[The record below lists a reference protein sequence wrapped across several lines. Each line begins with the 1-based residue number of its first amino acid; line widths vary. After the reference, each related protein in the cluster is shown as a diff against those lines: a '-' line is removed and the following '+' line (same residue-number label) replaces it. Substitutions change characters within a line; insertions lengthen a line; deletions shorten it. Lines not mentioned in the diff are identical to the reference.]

1 MIHNEHEELEQM
13 REQLQLLKEKLAR
26 EHIVNDRVM
35 RRAVRDKISGV
46 QQRSVAMS
54 IFGTF
59 AIPFVIVTLL
69 MTGFSTCYVVMTG
82 AFLIISVITELYTM
96 MMLRSRDLRSGNLL
110 SAGIQAARVKRLQ
123 QRWLIIGLLFVAVW
137 LSWGAYELHTLFPN
151 AEEFHAML
159 ISGAVGGV
167 IGGVIGG
174 VVYRRNQR
182 ELSEIID
189 QIEDLIEG
197 EEE

>member
-1 MIHNEHEELEQM
+1 MIHNVHEELEQM

-26 EHIVNDRVM
+26 EHIVNDKVM

-69 MTGFSTCYVVMTG
+69 MTGFSTCYVVLTG

-96 MMLRSRDLRSGNLL
+96 MMLRSSDLRSGNLL

-123 QRWLIIGLLFVAVW
+123 QQWLVVGLIFVVVW
-137 LSWGAYELHTLFPN
+137 LTWGAYELHALFPN
-151 AEEFHAML
+151 AEEFHAMV
-159 ISGAVGGV
+159 ISGAVGGI
-167 IGGVIGG
+167 IGGVIGST
-174 VVYRRNQR
+174 VYRRNQR
-182 ELSEIID
+182 ELGEIID
-189 QIEDLIEG
+189 QIEDLMEG